1 MILLPWTSFSAL
13 MSSRP
18 GSRTAR
24 NVFKMLRLFSN
35 FLEKNHDGT
44 GGFPESA
51 NLQTPFG
58 GFPAFLV
65 IAQKVFKP
73 WFRKK
78 LQMPGAHNLRSG
90 GDS

>member
-1 MILLPWTSFSAL
+1 
-13 MSSRP
+13 
-18 GSRTAR
+18 
-24 NVFKMLRLFSN
+24 MLRLFLN

-51 NLQTPFG
+51 NLQTTFG

-65 IAQKVFKP
+65 IAQEVSKP

-78 LQMPGAHNLRSG
+78 SKNDFFRYSANPESAPGQTPEGWFQL
-90 GDS
+90 